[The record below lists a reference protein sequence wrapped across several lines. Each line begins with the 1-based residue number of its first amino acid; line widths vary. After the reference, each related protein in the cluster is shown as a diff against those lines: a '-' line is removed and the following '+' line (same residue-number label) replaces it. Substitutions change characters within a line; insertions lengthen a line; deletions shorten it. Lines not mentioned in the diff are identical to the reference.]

1 MTAQPPQKSAAAAP
15 DKNSPAESSSAE
27 SLSSRSAPAGNSPAK
42 RLFVVLFVAA
52 MVTVAGISVWSNL
65 ARWHDVDSAQAQSRA
80 EMIKAH
86 ETLEIDGASGK
97 HSFTVEVARDDAQ
110 RAKGL
115 MFRQSMAP
123 DHGMLFDFGR
133 DQPVSMWMKNTY
145 IALDMLFLKADGT
158 IHRIA
163 ERTEPMSER
172 TISSGGPVRG
182 VLEIN
187 AGVSEKLGLRPGD
200 RIIHPLFPAK

>member
-1 MTAQPPQKSAAAAP
+1 MTAQPA
-15 DKNSPAESSSAE
+15 KNST
-27 SLSSRSAPAGNSPAK
+27 AK
-42 RLFVVLFVAA
+42 RVFVVLFVAA
-52 MVTVAGISVWSNL
+52 MIGVAGISVWSNL
-65 ARWHDVDSAQAQSRA
+65 ARWRDVDSAQAQSRA
-80 EMIKAH
+80 EKIKAQ
-86 ETLEIDGASGK
+86 ETLEIAGASGK
-97 HSFTVEVARDDAQ
+97 HRFTIEVAKDDAQ

-123 DHGMLFDFGR
+123 DHGMLFDFGV

-172 TISSGGPVRG
+172 TISSGGTIRG

-187 AGVSEKLGLRPGD
+187 AGMSEKLGIKAGD

>member
-1 MTAQPPQKSAAAAP
+1 MTAQPPQIP
-15 DKNSPAESSSAE
+15 
-27 SLSSRSAPAGNSPAK
+27 PAGNSPAK
-42 RLFVVLFVAA
+42 RLFIVLFVAA
-52 MVTVAGISVWSNL
+52 IVAVAGISVWSNL
-65 ARWHDVDSAQAQSRA
+65 TRWRDVDSAQAQSRA
-80 EMIKAH
+80 EKIKAH
-86 ETLEIDGASGK
+86 ETLEIAGAAGGT
-97 HSFTVEVARDDAQ
+97 HRFTIELAKDDAQ

-123 DHGMLFDFGR
+123 DHGMLFDFGV

-187 AGVSEKLGLRPGD
+187 AGMSEKLGIKAGD
-200 RIIHPLFPAK
+200 RIIHPMFPAK